1 MMSTILRKL
10 LNQLLSCMPVGTP
23 TVHFTEQSYTV
34 MELNGGTF
42 DVCINVFGIMNM
54 DMPVVLNVAT
64 TGATNATQGK
74 RQKRRLRQ

>member
-23 TVHFTEQSYTV
+23 TVQFTKQSYSV
-34 MELNGGTF
+34 MENGGTF
-42 DVCINVFGIMNM
+42 NVCINVFDIMNM
-54 DMPVVLNVAT
+54 DMPVVLNVTT

-74 RQKRRLRQ
+74 PQKRRLRQ